1 MSTPFSIKIFFIK
14 PSFRVLD
21 IVYATGSTSF
31 KYFVYVCVQTCLWKA
46 VSGKTFDLHLGL
58 KLHIM

>member
-1 MSTPFSIKIFFIK
+1 MSTPFSIKFFFIK

-46 VSGKTFDLHLGL
+46 VSGKTFDLHLG
-58 KLHIM
+58 